1 MTDVLIPEEALLQ
14 HIGFLGKTGAG
25 KTTAARGRIEEL
37 FRLGRRCC
45 VIDPTGAWWGLR
57 LSADGEGPGLAFVIF
72 GGPRGDVEV
81 SAADGEKVATL
92 IARGDF
98 SAVIDTSKMRV
109 GERTRFFTDFA
120 EALFRE
126 NERPLHLAIDE
137 AHLFAPQG
145 KVPNPQAGKM
155 LHAANELVSGGRSRG
170 LRIML
175 ISQRPAKL
183 HKDSLTQVETLVAM
197 RLIAPQDRK
206 AVGEWIGEW
215 GDANQGR
222 EIMALLPSLARGSG
236 YVWSPEVGFLELV
249 QFPPVTTFDSSRAPI
264 EGDELKKP
272 VGLEEL
278 PLDAIRAAF
287 APPPPAEPPK
297 PPKGTVTEAALKLA
311 VAQAS
316 EAMFA
321 EGKRAG
327 SIEGHAEGVRVGI
340 SQALGELRPVIARL
354 EALAYGGDAESAP
367 APAEKVVELAAHRA
381 PPLRGSGRAWERD
394 GDAPQ
399 PPAPRPVVAP
409 SRAPDPAP
417 ADGEGPRQLAPPL
430 QALVDALRWGT
441 ELLGAEHLDRVTLA
455 FLAGVSPKASGY
467 QNNLGKLRGYG
478 LVDYPIPGLVALQP
492 AGRAV
497 SRPPATPPTLE
508 ALLDAICE
516 KLSGPQGQMLRELKR
531 SGVTMIREE
540 LAAAIG
546 KSPNASGFQNDLGR
560 LRTLGLV
567 TYPSPGNVA
576 AAGFLF
582 GNPAE
587 A

>member
-1 MTDVLIPEEALLQ
+1 MTAATVLIPEEALLQ

-37 FRLGRRCC
+37 HRAGRRCC
-45 VIDPTGAWWGLR
+45 VIDPTGVWWGLR
-57 LSADGEGPGLAFVIF
+57 LSADGERPGLAFVIF
-72 GGPRGDVEV
+72 GGPRGDVEITER
-81 SAADGEKVATL
+81 DGEKVAGL
-92 IARGDF
+92 VARGDF
-98 SAVIDTSKMRV
+98 SAIIDTSKMRV
-109 GERTRFFTDFA
+109 GERSRFFTDFA

-126 NERPLHLAIDE
+126 NDRPLHLAIDE

-145 KVPNPQAGKM
+145 KVPNPQSAKM

-222 EIMALLPSLARGSG
+222 EIMALLPSLARGAG

-249 QFPPVTTFDSSRAPI
+249 QFPPVTTFDSSRAPV
-264 EGDELKKP
+264 EGDELRKP

-278 PLDAIRAAF
+278 PLDDIRAAF
-287 APPPPAEPPK
+287 APPPPPEPAK
-297 PPKGTVTEAALKLA
+297 APPGMVTEAALKQA
-311 VAQAS
+311 VSQAS
-316 EAMFA
+316 DAMFA

-327 SIEGHAEGVRVGI
+327 TLEGHEEGVRVGL
-340 SQALGELRPVIARL
+340 SQALGELRPIITRL
-354 EALAYGGDAESAP
+354 ELLAYGESFEP
-367 APAEKVVELAAHRA
+367 VKGYPEPEERKVVQIEAFRG
-381 PPLRGSGRAWERD
+381 PLRVEGKRE
-394 GDAPQ
+394 
-399 PPAPRPVVAP
+399 PAPRP
-409 SRAPDPAP
+409 APDPAT
-417 ADGEGPRQLAPPL
+417 DGEFAPSAPQRRIL
-430 QALVDALRWGT
+430 DALRWGL
-441 ELLGAEHLDRVTLA
+441 ELLRAADLDRTIVA
-455 FLAGVSPKASGY
+455 FLAEASPKASGF
-467 QNNLGKLRGYG
+467 QNNLGSLRTAG
-478 LVDYPIPGLVALQP
+478 LIDYPSPGRVSLTDRGAEWAERP
-492 AGRAV
+492 A
-497 SRPPATPPTLE
+497 SPPTLE

-516 KLSGPQGQMLRELKR
+516 KLSGPQASILRALKKMGVVLLRED
-531 SGVTMIREE
+531 
-540 LAAAIG
+540 LADVVG

-567 TYPSPGNVA
+567 TYPAPGRVA
-576 AAGFLF
+576 AADFLF
-582 GNPAE
+582 GNPAG